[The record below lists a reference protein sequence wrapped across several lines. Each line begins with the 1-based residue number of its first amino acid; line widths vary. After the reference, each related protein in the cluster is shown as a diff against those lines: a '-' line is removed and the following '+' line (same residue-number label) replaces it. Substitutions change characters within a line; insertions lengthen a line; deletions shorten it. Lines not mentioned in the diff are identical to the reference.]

1 MSIDEG
7 TLELIQECVVRKSLV
22 FFSASDVNVVF
33 QTRILSIRNRSIV
46 LSNTVPPEY
55 IAKVARSQ
63 QFFLKV
69 QSVRFVS
76 DRIVS
81 DGVHIVFPLE
91 GLRLI
96 EDNRSAKRFMFDT
109 DERVFLEVV
118 NPIDQETVLRKA
130 VLDMST
136 TGLSIRTPTQS
147 SLYTPGQLFKGMKII
162 MDGKVYNEVDGHVVY
177 QQTFLS
183 QKGKSY
189 CQVGF
194 RFDTPPDA
202 VRG

>member
-46 LSNTVPPEY
+46 LSNTVPPEH
-55 IAKVARSQ
+55 IA
-63 QFFLKV
+63 
-69 QSVRFVS
+69 
-76 DRIVS
+76 IVS